1 MEAEE
6 LNNIRTEKK
15 IKDSE
20 QTTETVEKN
29 FKREEKRAKQR
40 NNE

>member
-1 MEAEE
+1 MIEAEE

-20 QTTETVEKN
+20 QTTETVQKN
-29 FKREEKRAKQR
+29 YKREEKQESKPKK
-40 NNE
+40 